1 MMTPSTDPFDDLTR
15 TSVHGTEFADPAVV
29 DPAAV
34 DPAAVD
40 PAVVDPAVV
49 DPAVGEHL
57 VRGGAVPAVSV
68 VVIAYNEQARI
79 ADCVASIAAQSYR
92 DTEIIVVDDG
102 SLDATVEVLRR
113 TFATDV
119 RLRVIELGTN
129 QGRGAARLAGLSA
142 TRGEHIAFVD
152 ADIVL
157 PPTWLQEL
165 MTALPG
171 HSAVSGIAVPDGDCA
186 VLWRMF
192 SPTARVKAGSEEIT
206 GNNVLFVGSVIREI
220 GFDAQSRLGEDF
232 RLAGRMRAAGHTL
245 ATVPGITVEHHEA
258 KTYRK
263 ALRWLYESGVD
274 ASSLLQEF
282 GRLRMPDLAWMVW
295 LVAHVFLIAGVV
307 VRPSLASLAV
317 LSSFALSTAIA
328 FAHAFSRFDPSR
340 RTGRWLLAA
349 VANIPLMT
357 GYLIGRTVGTTK
369 VIARASRRRS
379 SSATAQQVTNRG

>member
-1 MMTPSTDPFDDLTR
+1 MMATSSPLADTPGDASGHQASNP
-15 TSVHGTEFADPAVV
+15 SV
-29 DPAAV
+29 
-34 DPAAVD
+34 
-40 PAVVDPAVV
+40 
-49 DPAVGEHL
+49 
-57 VRGGAVPAVSV
+57 SI
-68 VVIAYNEQARI
+68 VVIAYNEEARI
-79 ADCVASIAAQSYR
+79 ADCVASIAAQGFL

-102 SLDATVEVLRR
+102 SLDGTVDVLRR
-113 TFATDV
+113 SFAGEG
-119 RLRVIELGTN
+119 RLRVLELGSN

-142 TRGEHIAFVD
+142 TRGELIAFVD

-165 MTALPG
+165 VAALPG

-282 GRLRMPDLAWMVW
+282 GRVRLPDLAWLAW
-295 LVAHVFLIAGVV
+295 LVAHLFLLTALAA
-307 VRPSLASLAV
+307 RPASALLV
-317 LSSFALSTAIA
+317 GLLSFVCSSAIA
-328 FAHAFSRFDPSR
+328 FAHAYSRFDPR
-340 RTGRWLLAA
+340 RRSGRWVLAA
-349 VANIPLMT
+349 LANIPLMT
-357 GYLIGRTVGTTK
+357 GYLIGRTVGTAR
-369 VIARASRRRS
+369 VIARAANRRS
-379 SSATAQQVTNRG
+379 SSVTRDITPNVE